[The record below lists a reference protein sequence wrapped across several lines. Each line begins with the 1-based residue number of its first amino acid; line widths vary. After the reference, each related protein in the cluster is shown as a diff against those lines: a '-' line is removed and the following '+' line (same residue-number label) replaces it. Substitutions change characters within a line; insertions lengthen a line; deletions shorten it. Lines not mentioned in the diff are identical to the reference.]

1 MTEPN
6 GGRLPSDLGVIARD
20 IGSLLLMEAGLM
32 TVTVVVALAFGE
44 LYAAL
49 GFLVAGGLTALVGG
63 VANRRFAD
71 APEPKMKHGM
81 VIAAGGWLMVA
92 VFGALPL
99 FLTAWL
105 TPPAVMDTFV
115 PTAADTASW
124 EPIGVS
130 GTTTLSSLAY
140 FRNPLH
146 AFFESM
152 SGWTG
157 SGLTMATHEP
167 SLPRAVQW
175 WRSFIQWVGG
185 VGVIVLTV
193 SILSRPGSGSYA
205 LYRSEAREQKIHPSV
220 VSTVRTVWKLVVGY
234 TLLAF
239 LLLFVAISASGSTYS
254 DSLTPGEIAW
264 QALNHAMTGL
274 TTGGFSVT
282 DNSIATYGSPLVEA
296 TLLPIMILGAI
307 AFPIHYIVLK
317 DRNVYK
323 LIADLQTRWLF
334 ALLGIG
340 VVVLSIQNLVSVQT
354 ASGAFATSSFS
365 PSPVPFFDGIQL
377 DAIRDS
383 TFQWV
388 SALTCTGFQSAP
400 IGRWIAGAKV
410 MVVGAMVLGGAA
422 GSTVGGIKIV
432 RGYTVGRGIA
442 WQFSRVFLPKNAV
455 VTARIGDR
463 TLDRETMEREFGEAA
478 IVTLLWLVALVIGS
492 LVLVNVAGPEFGYA
506 DALFEVASAQ
516 GNVGLSSGITG
527 PSMSPLAEGMFVLNM
542 WIGRLEIIPVL
553 VFVRAGIWGLNP

>member
-1 MTEPN
+1 MSRRN
-6 GGRLPSDLGVIARD
+6 GGLLPTDLRIIARD

-32 TVTVVVALAFGE
+32 TITTVIALGFQEFYAALAF
-44 LYAAL
+44 
-49 GFLVAGGLTALVGG
+49 FVAGGVTASVGG
-63 VANRRFAD
+63 LANRGFAD
-71 APEPKMKHGM
+71 APTPQMKHGM

-92 VFGALPL
+92 TFSALPFL
-99 FLTAWL
+99 LTAWL
-105 TPPAVMDTFV
+105 TPPAVMETFV
-115 PTAADTASW
+115 PVGADTSAW
-124 EPIGVS
+124 EPIKVG

-140 FRNPLH
+140 FRDPLH

-157 SGLTMATHEP
+157 SGLTMAIHEP
-167 SLPRAVQW
+167 SLPRTMQW

-205 LYRSEAREQKIHPSV
+205 LYQSEAREEKIHPSV

-239 LLLFVAISASGSTYS
+239 VLLFGAISASNSAYA
-254 DSLTPGEIAW
+254 DSLSLWEVAW

-282 DNSIATYGSPLVEA
+282 DNSIATYNSPLVE
-296 TLLPIMILGAI
+296 TVLLPIMILGAI
-307 AFPIHYIVLK
+307 AFPVHYIVLR
-317 DRNVYK
+317 DRKVSE
-323 LIADLQTRWLF
+323 LASDLQTRWLLI
-334 ALLGIG
+334 LLVAG
-340 VVVLSIQNLVSVQT
+340 VFVLSAQNVLSVS
-354 ASGAFATSSFS
+354 AAPDAFATQSFLPFS
-365 PSPVPFFDGIQL
+365 IPSLDGAQL
-377 DAIRDS
+377 DAVRDS
-383 TFQWV
+383 TFQWI
-388 SALTCTGFQSAP
+388 SALSCTGFQSAP
-400 IGRWIAGAKV
+400 IGRWLAGGKV

-422 GSTVGGIKIV
+422 GSTVGGIKII
-432 RGYTVGRGIA
+432 RGYTIVRGII

-463 TLDRETMEREFGEAA
+463 TLDREGMEREFSEAA
-478 IVTLLWLVALVIGS
+478 IVTLLWLLILVTS
-492 LVLVNVAGPEFGYA
+492 SVVLINVAGPDFGYA

-527 PSMSPLAEGMFVLNM
+527 PTMSPLAEGMFILNM

-553 VFVRAGIWGLNP
+553 VFIRAAISGLNP

>member
-1 MTEPN
+1 MTRQN
-6 GGRLPSDLGVIARD
+6 GDLLPTDLQIIARD
-20 IGSLLLMEAGLM
+20 VGSLVLMEAGLM
-32 TVTVVVALAFGE
+32 VITSLV
-44 LYAAL
+44 AL
-49 GFLVAGGLTALVGG
+49 GFREFHAALAIFLAAGVTAAIGG
-63 VANRRFAD
+63 ATNRAFAD
-71 APEPKMKHGM
+71 APDPKMKHGM

-92 VFGALPL
+92 AFGALPF

-105 TPPAVMDTFV
+105 TPPAAMAAFV
-115 PTAADTASW
+115 PAATDTSTW
-124 EPIGVS
+124 EPIGVA

-140 FRNPLH
+140 FRDPLH

-157 SGLTMATHEP
+157 SGLTMAIHEP
-167 SLPRAVQW
+167 SLPRALQW

-205 LYRSEAREQKIHPSV
+205 LYQSEAREEKIHPSV

-234 TLLAF
+234 TVLSF
-239 LLLFVAISASGSTYS
+239 VLLFGAIRYS
-254 DSLTPGEIAW
+254 DSEYVQSLELWEVAW

-282 DNSIATYGSPLVEA
+282 DNSIATYNSPLVETA
-296 TLLPIMILGAI
+296 LLPIMIIGAI
-307 AFPIHYIVLK
+307 AFPVHYVVLR
-317 DRNVYK
+317 DRKVSE
-323 LIADLQTRWLF
+323 LLTDLQTRWLF
-334 ALLGIG
+334 ALLALGIA
-340 VVVLSIQNLVSVQT
+340 VLSAQNVLSVSST
-354 ASGAFATSSFS
+354 TGAFATQSFLPFAV
-365 PSPVPFFDGIQL
+365 PSLDAAQL

-388 SALTCTGFQSAP
+388 SALSCTGFQSAP
-400 IGRWIAGAKV
+400 IGRWLAGAKV
-410 MVVGAMVLGGAA
+410 MVVGAMVVGGAA
-422 GSTVGGIKIV
+422 GSTVGGIKII
-432 RGYTVGRGIA
+432 RAYTIARGII

-463 TLDRETMEREFGEAA
+463 TLDRESMEREFSEAA
-478 IVTLLWLVALVIGS
+478 IVSLLWLLVLAATSI
-492 LVLVNVAGPEFGYA
+492 VLVNLAGPEFGYA

-527 PSMSPLAEGMFVLNM
+527 PTMSPLAEAMFTLNM
-542 WIGRLEIIPVL
+542 WVGRLEIIPVL
-553 VFVRAGIWGLNP
+553 VFVRAGLSGLNP